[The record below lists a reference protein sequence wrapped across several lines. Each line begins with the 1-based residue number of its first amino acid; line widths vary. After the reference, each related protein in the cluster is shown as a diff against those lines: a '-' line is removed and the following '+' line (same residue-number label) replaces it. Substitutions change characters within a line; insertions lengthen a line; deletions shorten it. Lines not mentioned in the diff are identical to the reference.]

1 MPINTEALKDSI
13 ESKPRRKVGNPADRH
28 TSFAHNAAQQAE
40 AEQRQLADTQKTKLE
55 RLSSALDRAE
65 QRRSE
70 ALEVLSD
77 RLAYINDERIFLKDL
92 LELAKQKTSAHAHPH
107 DTDGDAAILETAIED
122 YTRSFD
128 AAWTWDY
135 PALPEALGFAR

>member
-1 MPINTEALKDSI
+1 MPMNTDALKNSL
-13 ESKPRRKVGNPADRH
+13 EGKPRRKSKGQGDRH
-28 TSFAHNAAQQAE
+28 TSFATNAAQQAE
-40 AEQRQLADTQKTKLE
+40 EDQRQLANTQKTKLE

-92 LELAKQKTSAHAHPH
+92 LDLAKQKTSAHSSAHES
-107 DTDGDAAILETAIED
+107 DEEILEAAIDDLT
-122 YTRSFD
+122 SGFD

>member
-13 ESKPRRKVGNPADRH
+13 ESKPRRKVGNQGDRH
-28 TSFAHNAAQQAE
+28 TSFAANAAQLAE
-40 AEQRQLADTQKTKLE
+40 EDQRELANTQKTKLE

-65 QRRSE
+65 QRRHE

-92 LELAKQKTSAHAHPH
+92 LDLAKQKTSTHSHPN
-107 DTDGDAAILETAIED
+107 DTDGDEAILETAID
-122 YTRSFD
+122 DLTRGFD